1 MGLFGDKLL
10 FRLNASSIS
19 SGELKLQIEKEDS
32 RSFHL
37 FPFSCISLIGSQLMI
52 LSSRHPRSLSRKV
65 LEFVEN
71 PQSKFETT
79 SYVSGFKLDIFQGD
93 GRLLYNQFEPF
104 YSRSIPVY
112 DDNPLQTDIERLL
125 MNFLYSIVDKLG
137 NSDMSNLQIFLLTTI
152 IFYQQ
157 ELIPIIRRINLNDI
171 DQRKRLSKTLID
183 FTNTIYR
190 SWDNPKSI
198 SPGNKLFTD
207 NLNSAKEFESYLV

>member
-10 FRLNASSIS
+10 FKLNASSIS

-37 FPFSCISLIGSQLMI
+37 FPFSCISLIGSQLTV

-71 PQSKFETT
+71 PQIKFETT
-79 SYVSGFKLDIFQGD
+79 SYVSGFKLEVFQGD
-93 GRLLYNQFEPF
+93 GRLLYNQFEPL

-112 DDNPLQTDIERLL
+112 DDSPLQTDIERLL
-125 MNFLYSIVDKLG
+125 MNFLYSAVDKLG
-137 NSDMSNLQIFLLTTI
+137 NGDMSNLRTFLLMTI
-152 IFYQQ
+152 AFHQQ
-157 ELIPIIRRINLNDI
+157 ELIPIIKRTNLNDL
-171 DQRKRLSKTLID
+171 DQRKRLSKTIID
-183 FTNTIYR
+183 FTNNIYR

-198 SPGNKLFTD
+198 EPGNKLFLD
-207 NLNSAKEFESYLV
+207 SLKSAKEFESYLV